1 MSSPVSFSAVAFR
14 ENFPLFSQPE
24 NSGLVYLDNAAT
36 TQKPGVMIDAVCDF
50 YRHYNANTHRSSHRL
65 ARRATEMVEQVR
77 RQSAEF
83 LNAASPRELVFCRGA
98 TEALNLLANSLCS
111 GLQSGDEIVLSTAE
125 HHANIV
131 PWQMQAERRGLK
143 LRYVPHTA
151 GVPQFDRL
159 EEVLSERTRIVS
171 LTGGSN
177 ALGLRPDL
185 EAIAQQ
191 LRGFQVAGQKLHWI
205 VDGAQLAAH
214 EVVDVQKIGCDF
226 LVCSAHKFYGP
237 TGIGLL
243 YGRESLL
250 RAMPPWQGG
259 GEMIANVDLYTSQYA
274 DLPHKFE
281 AGTSSLAAIA
291 GLGATLEFLAAQ
303 DRAAMAAHEQELLQW
318 LHREVANLP
327 GLRVISQPQHNLGIL
342 TCAPEQGSAADL
354 MHWLDGR
361 DIAVRVG
368 HHCAQPLI
376 RARGETATLRAS
388 LAGYTTRAEAEM
400 LLQAIDDF
408 LRLSS
413 PGVTAGGVV
422 ADTDLGASAGAKE
435 EAKEEASV
443 DVNAGDWPSDDLSA
457 LQLERLASQRNW
469 QDRYRELMRWSKS
482 IAAKPGIRQSGN
494 LVRGCES
501 EAWLVHREVDG
512 RHYFALDSDSRVV
525 KGLGALLL
533 TQVEGRTAAEI
544 HALDLPV
551 IYSDLGLQQ
560 HLSESRSNGF
570 YALLQR
576 VLTFVNAA

>member
-1 MSSPVSFSAVAFR
+1 MTSPAIVPSSFSAAAFR
-14 ENFPLFSQPE
+14 EQFPLFAQPE

-36 TQKPGVMIDAVCDF
+36 TQKPGVMIDAVCEF

-65 ARRATEMVEQVR
+65 ARRATEMVERVR

-83 LNAASPRELVFCRGA
+83 LNAASPREVVFCRGA
-98 TEALNLLANSLCS
+98 TEALNLLAYSLCS
-111 GLQSGDEIVLSTAE
+111 GLQAGDEIVLSTAE

-131 PWQMQAERRGLK
+131 PWQMQAERRGLT

-159 EEVLSERTRIVS
+159 QEVLNERTRIVS

-185 EAIAQQ
+185 KAIGQQ
-191 LRGFQVAGQKLHWI
+191 LRSLQVGGQKLHWI

-214 EVVDVQKIGCDF
+214 EVIDVQKIGCDF
-226 LVCSAHKFYGP
+226 LVCSAHKFFGP

-250 RAMPPWQGG
+250 SAMPPWQGG
-259 GEMIANVDLYTSQYA
+259 GEMIANVDLYSSQFA

-291 GLGATLEFLAAQ
+291 GLGATLEFLVAQ
-303 DRAAMAAHEQELLQW
+303 DRAAMAAHEQALLQW

-327 GLRVISQPQHNLGIL
+327 GLRLISQPQHNLGIV
-342 TCAPEQGSAADL
+342 TCAPEHGSATDL
-354 MHWLDGR
+354 AHWLDGR

-376 RARGETATLRAS
+376 RAKGETATLRAS
-388 LAGYTTRAEAEM
+388 LAAYTTRADVEAF
-400 LLQAIDDF
+400 LQAIDDF
-408 LRLSS
+408 LRLSM
-413 PGVTAGGVV
+413 PAAAAGSAV
-422 ADTDLGASAGAKE
+422 ADADVGADTGTWSG
-435 EAKEEASV
+435 
-443 DVNAGDWPSDDLSA
+443 DDLSA

-482 IAAKPGIRQSGN
+482 IAAKPGIRTPGN

-501 EAWLVHREVDG
+501 EAWLVHRAVDG
-512 RHYFALDSDSRVV
+512 QHYFALDSDSRVV

-544 HALDLPV
+544 RALDLPAL
-551 IYSDLGLQQ
+551 YTDLGLQQ

-576 VLTFVNAA
+576 VLGCVDAA